1 MELIGAIQCPA
12 LPAASLGMI
21 AGRWEIGK
29 HGSGNTSRTGGR
41 RGSGCAA
48 GLGRRTTTFGRSAA
62 ARFAPRSSTSR
73 RSTRR
78 RSGKSARWTGGWVLY
93 TAAVVA
99 DWYPGPLR
107 LQGYDLVPFP
117 PEKLRGFVGRLMSVS
132 VPVAPHLND
141 MGCVDGTVTRLTLF
155 GDLFSCVRFQ
165 WWSDYPPGWAPL
177 VRMADEMIA
186 AFGGRPV
193 DE

>member
-1 MELIGAIQCPA
+1 MGNRKAREWQHEQDRR
-12 LPAASLGMI
+12 AS
-21 AGRWEIGK
+21 WERLRGGPWSPDDDLRAF
-29 HGSGNTSRTGGR
+29 GSGKVRAQVIHLPSFDPP
-41 RGSGCAA
+41 SFWEVCA
-48 GLGRRTTTFGRSAA
+48 LD
-62 ARFAPRSSTSR
+62 
-73 RSTRR
+73 
-78 RSGKSARWTGGWVLY
+78 GGWVLY